1 MLLKNYIK
9 YYQLGG
15 ALSSLTFGDNEGGGQ
30 KNENE
35 LDIKHTCLPQSI
47 IFFSSGHIDLGD
59 GNIRKIVIMG
69 ERHGL
74 TDKSKPGC
82 LKLYEFMEQLF
93 IQFKKNNQCL
103 DFYGEVDPQNTV
115 TKTVT
120 KLESNHVFKVEDS
133 IFPRIQSFKDEYKG
147 YLRLH
152 GFDLRVMS
160 GQINPL
166 HMVIISYFEDN
177 EGKDIA
183 DKYCNIVKD
192 AIDFE
197 KEYFLNKEGI
207 KEIIEI
213 ITDEKFI
220 KEMSKNKMKK
230 IISATYN
237 IKIEDIDTDDE
248 LYNEVVEEIEKE
260 IKTVFEKMGITMDKF
275 NIFIEDLE
283 KRFTYI
289 RGKIEKEYKKLPENL
304 QQHLTPSKIYEFTP
318 SFSKACLETDIY
330 TMYRLLM
337 PFDNTPEKENRKGY
351 CEHYSKNCLLWG
363 GAAHMISCCNMLLQ
377 LLDNSIITGRI
388 DTSPN
393 MNEINELS
401 DIFNIPDKFVNFQEF
416 LGFYGLNNTLNLTFI
431 KNKQGGDGARAAVEG
446 GGGGGG
452 GEGGGGGGGGASGAG
467 AGEDENK
474 YVSEDDDNIK
484 MTDDTHIFTLKT
496 PLGSNIIFYSCDTGL
511 SINASKKKLYAQ
523 TLESIH
529 KLVKKY
535 KNETS
540 MPVEFYTDSP
550 MNIIFD
556 GITDLLSEN
565 IPEKQKSDPN
575 FTTRYEEAKKMFE
588 KIQLASN
595 IETRIARSLDEYIHE
610 DNDMKYTIPIL
621 YNDTEGG
628 RVDNYS
634 NRLSTIQQKIF
645 KDVFTNGG
653 NISESNKKEYDRH
666 RENTDDHILCAQ
678 RYYENIEKSFKKMKD
693 ALQNDELSE
702 QIKSRLNFSD
712 KYYYLQNIVLFYQIL
727 SIKERNVVYIISKNF
742 LTKISRLF
750 NADFKFKDSFNV
762 VEYNNIRNNPNIES
776 NSLLSFFQLKD
787 PDFISLYDREYINDN
802 RISLRILKI

>member
-1 MLLKNYIK
+1 MYSIVHPITNKELSIFSNDGKLLLKNYIK

-15 ALSSLTFGDNEGGGQ
+15 ALSASLTFGDNEGGGQ

-47 IFFSSGHIDLGD
+47 VFFSSGHIDLGD

-69 ERHGL
+69 ERHDL

-82 LKLYEFMEQLF
+82 LKLHEFMEQLF

-103 DFYGEVDPQNTV
+103 DFYGEVDPQNTI
-115 TKTVT
+115 TKTIN
-120 KLESNHVFKVEDS
+120 KPESNYVFKVEDS
-133 IFPRIQSFKDEYKG
+133 ILPRIQSFKDEYKG

-166 HMVIISYFEDN
+166 HLIIINY
-177 EGKDIA
+177 GKDIV

-220 KEMSKNKMKK
+220 KEISKKQTKI
-230 IISATYN
+230 IISAKYD
-237 IKIEDIDTDDE
+237 IKIEDIDTYAE
-248 LYNEVVEEIEKE
+248 LYNEIMEEIEKTIKEIEKE
-260 IKTVFEKMGITMDKF
+260 IKEDFEEKGITMDKF
-275 NIFIEDLE
+275 DIFIEDLE

-318 SFSKACLETDIY
+318 SFSKAYLETDIY

-363 GAAHMISCCNMLLQ
+363 GTAHMISCCNMLLQ
-377 LLDNSIITGRI
+377 LLGNSIITGQI
-388 DTSPN
+388 NTSPN
-393 MNEINELS
+393 MNELNELS
-401 DIFNIPDKFVNFQEF
+401 DIINENIPDKFVNFQEF
-416 LGFYGLNNTLNLTFI
+416 LGFYGLNNTPNLTFI
-431 KNKQGGDGARAAVEG
+431 K
-446 GGGGGG
+446 
-452 GEGGGGGGGGASGAG
+452 
-467 AGEDENK
+467 NK

-496 PLGSNIIFYSCDTGL
+496 PLGSNIIFYSCDTDL
-511 SINASKKKLYAQ
+511 EIHASKKKLYAQ

-556 GITDLLSEN
+556 GITDLLFEN
-565 IPEKQKSDPN
+565 IPEKQKSDPKI
-575 FTTRYEEAKKMFE
+575 TTRYEEAKKMLE
-588 KIQLASN
+588 EIQLASN

-628 RVDNYS
+628 RVGNYS
-634 NRLSTIQQKIF
+634 NRLSSIQQKIF
-645 KDVFTNGG
+645 KDVFKNGG

-666 RENTDDHILCAQ
+666 HENTDDYILCAQ

-693 ALQNDELSE
+693 ALQNDGLSE

-712 KYYYLQNIVLFYQIL
+712 KYSYLQNIVLFYQIL

-750 NADFKFKDSFNV
+750 NTDFKFKDSFNV

-802 RISLRILKI
+802 RISYII